1 LSDEEKKVAFT
12 MNAFRRPSLKTV
24 LKTSTVAGL
33 AAVMLSA
40 GIPAQV
46 VSSFAAPVSVT
57 APQAP
62 SFADV
67 VSAVSPAVVSV
78 RVQSDAQPVSND
90 NSNFSFNFGGRGFDE
105 LPDDH
110 PLKRFFREFGG
121 PQGPGGRNQDRAER
135 NGPRPHQMRPSA
147 QGSGFFISEDGYVV
161 TNNHVVSDGQAFT
174 VVMNDGTELDAKLV
188 GRDSRTDLAVLKV
201 DATSRKFTYVDFA
214 DDAKVRVGDWVVAVG
229 NPFGLGGTVTAGIV
243 SARGRD
249 IGSGPYDDYIQVDAA
264 VNRGNS
270 GGPTF
275 NLEGQVVGINT
286 AIFSPSG
293 GNVGIAFAIPAS
305 TARDVIQDL
314 IRDGRVERGWL
325 GVQIQPVTQD
335 IADSLGLKEAAGALV
350 VAPQEG
356 SPGQKAGILQGDVI
370 RAVNG
375 DPIKDARDLA
385 RKVAAFGP
393 NTKVDV
399 DLWRDGRE
407 QTLPVTLGNMA
418 TDEAANAT
426 PQQPDDPA
434 PASEQALASLGIT
447 VAPAEDGSGLAVTD
461 VDPDSEAAARGVKN
475 GEKILSV
482 NNKKVETAADIGKV
496 LDEARKDGRTRA
508 LFQVEADGS
517 SRFVALPIEQ
527 G

>member
-1 LSDEEKKVAFT
+1 MST
-12 MNAFRRPSLKTV
+12 IGRPSLKTV
-24 LKTSTVAGL
+24 LKTSTIAGL
-33 AAVMLSA
+33 AAVMLST
-40 GIPAQV
+40 GIPAQIM
-46 VSSFAAPVSVT
+46 SSYAAPVSVT

-78 RVQSDAQPVSND
+78 RVQSDAQPVSDD

-121 PQGPGGRNQDRAER
+121 QMPGGPGGRNQDRAER
-135 NGPRPHQMRPSA
+135 GGPRPHHLRPTA

-188 GRDSRTDLAVLKV
+188 GKDSRTDLAVLKV
-201 DATSRKFTYVDFA
+201 DASSRKFTYVSFA
-214 DDAKVRVGDWVVAVG
+214 DDSKVRVGDWVVAVG
-229 NPFGLGGTVTAGIV
+229 NPFGLGGTVTAGII

-275 NLEGQVVGINT
+275 DLNGQVVGINT

-305 TARDVIQDL
+305 TAKDVIADL
-314 IRDGRVERGWL
+314 MKDGKVERGWL

-335 IADSLGLKEAAGALV
+335 IADSLGLKEASGALV

-356 SPGQKAGILQGDVI
+356 SPGQKAGIRQGDVI

-375 DPIKDARDLA
+375 QPIKDARDLA
-385 RKVAAFGP
+385 RRVAAFGP

-399 DLWRDGRE
+399 DLWRDGKD

-418 TDEAANAT
+418 SDEAAAAE

-434 PASEQALASLGIT
+434 PSTEQALASLGIT
-447 VAPAEDGSGLAVTD
+447 VAPADDGSGLSVTE
-461 VDPDSEAAARGVKN
+461 VDPDSEAAARGLKN
-475 GEKILSV
+475 GEKIVSV
-482 NNKKVETAADIGKV
+482 NNKKVESAGDVGSV
-496 LDEARKDGRTRA
+496 LDQARKDGRTRA
-508 LFQVEADGS
+508 LFQVEANGT
-517 SRFVALPIEQ
+517 SRFIALPIDQ

>member
-1 LSDEEKKVAFT
+1 
-12 MNAFRRPSLKTV
+12 MRNIGRPSLKTV
-24 LKTSTVAGL
+24 LKTTTVAGL
-33 AAVMLSA
+33 AAVMLSS

-46 VSSFAAPVSVT
+46 VQSYAAPVSVT

-78 RVQSDAQPVSND
+78 RVQSDAQPVSDD
-90 NSNFSFNFGGRGFDE
+90 NSNFSFNFGGRGFDQ

-121 PQGPGGRNQDRAER
+121 QMPGQGDRNQDRADR
-135 NGPRPHQMRPSA
+135 NGPRNRDNPNRPHRLRPAA

-161 TNNHVVSDGQAFT
+161 TNNHVVSDGSAYT
-174 VVMNDGTELDAKLV
+174 VVMNDGTELEAKLI
-188 GRDSRTDLAVLKV
+188 GKDSRTDLAVLKV
-201 DATSRKFTYVDFA
+201 DATSRKFTYVSFA
-214 DDAKVRVGDWVVAVG
+214 DDSKVRVGDWVVAVG

-275 NLEGQVVGINT
+275 NLSGEVVGINT

-305 TARDVIQDL
+305 TAKDVIADL
-314 IRDGRVERGWL
+314 MKDGKVERGWL
-325 GVQIQPVTQD
+325 GVQIQPVNQD
-335 IADSLGLKEAAGALV
+335 IADSLGLKEPTGALV

-356 SPGQKAGILQGDVI
+356 SPGQKAGIKEGDVI
-370 RAVNG
+370 TAVNG
-375 DPIKDARDLA
+375 QSIKDARDLSRRIA
-385 RKVAAFGP
+385 NFGP
-393 NTKVDV
+393 NAKVDIA
-399 DLWRDGRE
+399 LWRDGKS
-407 QTLPVTLGNMA
+407 QNVSVTLGNLQS
-418 TDEAANAT
+418 DEAAKAT
-426 PQQPDDPA
+426 PEQPDAPA
-434 PASEQALASLGIT
+434 PSSEKALASLGIT
-447 VAPAEDGSGLAVTD
+447 VAPAGDGSGLSVTD
-461 VDPDSEAAARGVKN
+461 VDPDSEAAARGLKT
-475 GEKILSV
+475 GEKIISV
-482 NNKKVETAADIGKV
+482 NNRKVSSAADVGKV
-496 LDEARKDGRTRA
+496 IEQARKDGRTRA
-508 LFQVEADGS
+508 LFQVEGNGN
-517 SRFVALPIEQ
+517 SRFVALPINE